1 MLRCI
6 PNGDS
11 LLVAGGKDSSIRETT
26 SIDSSPLV
34 VIVLVVVVVV
44 GIDRPPP
51 LVLPTVSLL
60 RTLST
65 VSTASFAFFPSPFS
79 LFRETNSTQTTLSRS
94 SDAYLSPSRFL
105 TARRVNPDL
114 KECVIADR
122 LFAPG
127 VTVAKRITLN

>member
-51 LVLPTVSLL
+51 LALPTVSLL
-60 RTLST
+60 RTLSI

>member
-51 LVLPTVSLL
+51 LALPTVSLL

-79 LFRETNSTQTTLSRS
+79 VPRNKLDADDSIEIERCLSLAVPISHR
-94 SDAYLSPSRFL
+94 ATR
-105 TARRVNPDL
+105 
-114 KECVIADR
+114 
-122 LFAPG
+122 
-127 VTVAKRITLN
+127 

>member
-34 VIVLVVVVVV
+34 VIVLVVVVV

-79 LFRETNSTQTTLSRS
+79 VPRNKLDADDSIEIERCLSLAIPISHR
-94 SDAYLSPSRFL
+94 ATR
-105 TARRVNPDL
+105 
-114 KECVIADR
+114 
-122 LFAPG
+122 
-127 VTVAKRITLN
+127 

>member
-51 LVLPTVSLL
+51 LALPTVSLL

>member
-79 LFRETNSTQTTLSRS
+79 LFRETNSTQTSLSRS

-114 KECVIADR
+114 KECVIADQAVR
-122 LFAPG
+122 AWCNG
-127 VTVAKRITLN
+127 SKEDNA

>member
-79 LFRETNSTQTTLSRS
+79 VPRNKLDADDSIEIERCLSLAVPISHR
-94 SDAYLSPSRFL
+94 ATR
-105 TARRVNPDL
+105 
-114 KECVIADR
+114 
-122 LFAPG
+122 
-127 VTVAKRITLN
+127 

>member
-44 GIDRPPP
+44 GIDWPPP
-51 LVLPTVSLL
+51 LALPTVSLL

-79 LFRETNSTQTTLSRS
+79 VPRNKLDADDSIEIERCLSLAVPISHR
-94 SDAYLSPSRFL
+94 ATR
-105 TARRVNPDL
+105 
-114 KECVIADR
+114 
-122 LFAPG
+122 
-127 VTVAKRITLN
+127 

>member
-44 GIDRPPP
+44 VVGIDRPPP
-51 LVLPTVSLL
+51 LALPTVSLL

-79 LFRETNSTQTTLSRS
+79 VPRNKLDADDSIEIERCLSLAVPISHR
-94 SDAYLSPSRFL
+94 ATR
-105 TARRVNPDL
+105 
-114 KECVIADR
+114 
-122 LFAPG
+122 
-127 VTVAKRITLN
+127 

>member
-44 GIDRPPP
+44 VGIDRPPP
-51 LVLPTVSLL
+51 LALPTVSLL
-60 RTLST
+60 RTL
-65 VSTASFAFFPSPFS
+65 STASFAFFPSPFS
-79 LFRETNSTQTTLSRS
+79 LFRETNSTQTSLSRS

-114 KECVIADR
+114 KECVIADQAVR
-122 LFAPG
+122 AWCNG
-127 VTVAKRITLN
+127 SKEDNA

>member
-51 LVLPTVSLL
+51 LALPTVSLL
-60 RTLST
+60 RTL
-65 VSTASFAFFPSPFS
+65 STASFAFFPSPFS
-79 LFRETNSTQTTLSRS
+79 LFRETNSTQTSLSRS